1 MAEAPPTP
9 SPRASPSDRVTCGVL
24 ALAAVAIVAGAAA
37 FAVARVTAPVPAVT
51 VAPSP
56 SLLVAVRELSRLE
69 ALDLHFEKVIDLT
82 EKQSSLFGL
91 VEATDALLLV
101 AAVDVTMGVDLAKL
115 REEDVRAPLDGGVAR
130 ICLPESEILASR
142 LDEAHTYVYSRSTE
156 ILARRNEALEAR
168 ARKAAIAE
176 VESAVRQ
183 SDAAERAR
191 RQAERSIRALA
202 VELGVRDVEFAC
214 PARGP

>member
-9 SPRASPSDRVTCGVL
+9 APAPPNERVTCGVL
-24 ALAAVAIVAGAAA
+24 ALAAVAVVAAVAA
-37 FAVARVTAPVPAVT
+37 FAVARVTAPVPTVT
-51 VAPSP
+51 VKPSP

-69 ALDLHFEKVIDLT
+69 ALDLHVEKVIDLT
-82 EKQSSLFGL
+82 EKQSRFFGL

-115 REEDVRAPLDGGVAR
+115 REGDVQAPGDGGVAR
-130 ICLPESEILASR
+130 ICLPEPEILGSR
-142 LDEAHTYVYSRSTE
+142 FDEAHTYVYSRSTG
-156 ILARRNEALEAR
+156 ILARRNEALEGQ

-176 VESAVRQ
+176 VETSVKEG
-183 SDAAERAR
+183 DATVRAR

-202 VELGVRDVEFAC
+202 AELGVRDLEFTC